1 MNSIFNTIKSILLAG
16 LLMMAMPLMA
26 QQPQQQRTIELDVQ
40 LRKLIY
46 AQGAISQLYVDTVN
60 VTKLTEDAIRGMLT
74 ELDPHSIYTPAKDV
88 QAMNEPLAGSFD
100 GIGVQFN
107 MNEDTLVVI
116 QTISGGPSEKVGI
129 MAGDMIVS
137 VNDTA
142 IAGVKMSREAIMKRL
157 RGPKGTT
164 VDLGVIR
171 PGVNCVQN
179 FKVTRDKIPVYTV
192 DAFYMIDDKTGY
204 VRISNFGS
212 TTTSEFITATNYLTA
227 CGMKDLVLDLQGNP
241 GGYLQASV
249 DLSNQFLDNNQMIV
263 YTEGRTTGRQ
273 EYRAGKDKIDLSKI
287 LVLVDGY
294 TASAAEIVSGALQD
308 HDRGIIV
315 GRRTFAK
322 GLVQRS
328 IPLPDGSEMR
338 LTIAHY
344 YSPVGRCF
352 QKPYE
357 KGDRSKYD
365 RDMLDRL
372 NSGELMSADSI
383 HFPDSLKYTTKGGR
397 IVYGGGGIMPDVY
410 VPLDT
415 TYYTR
420 LHREFAAK
428 GCINSSILKWLNT
441 NQKRLSKEYNVS
453 TFRKERER
461 LLKDKDVNNERFRE
475 GFQRFKNEFEVPQEM
490 LDILYAKAKDE
501 HIEYTDSALQATLP
515 FLRIQL
521 KAFVA
526 RDLFSSSE
534 YYEIINPISE
544 IYREGIQAIKDDE
557 LFKNIKTQ

>member
-1 MNSIFNTIKSILLAG
+1 MKSIFHITKSIITACF
-16 LLMMAMPLMA
+16 LLMTLPLSA
-26 QQPQQQRTIELDVQ
+26 QVQQKTASELDAQ

-46 AQGAISQLYVDTVN
+46 AQGAIVQLYVDTVN
-60 VTKLTEDAIRGMLT
+60 INQLTEDALRGMLS
-74 ELDPHSIYTPAKDV
+74 ELDPHSTYTPAKDV

-116 QTISGGPSEKVGI
+116 QTITGGPSEKVGI

-142 IAGVKMSREAIMKRL
+142 IAGVKMSREQIMKRL

-164 VDLGVIR
+164 VNLGVIR
-171 PGVNCVQN
+171 PGVNGIQK

-192 DAFYMIDDKTGY
+192 DAFYMIDDHTGY

-212 TTTSEFITATNYLTA
+212 TTTNEFVTATHYLSS
-227 CGMKDLVLDLQGNP
+227 CGMTDLILDLQGNP
-241 GGYLQASV
+241 GGYLQSAV
-249 DLSNQFLDNNQMIV
+249 NLSDQFLNNGEMIV

-273 EYRAGKDKIDLSKI
+273 EYRAGKDKIDLNKI
-287 LVLVDGY
+287 VVLVDGY

-308 HDRGIIV
+308 HDRGIII

-357 KGDRSKYD
+357 KGDRKKYD
-365 RDMLDRL
+365 MDMLERL

-420 LHREFAAK
+420 LHRELAAK

-441 NQKRLSKEYNVS
+441 NQKRLLKEYDTS
-453 TFRKERER
+453 AFRKERAR
-461 LLKDKDVNNERFRE
+461 LLEDKSVNNERYRG
-475 GFQRFKNEFEVPQEM
+475 GFERFKNEFEVPQEM
-490 LDILYAKAKDE
+490 MDLLWAKAKDE
-501 HIEYTDSALQATLP
+501 HIEYTDSMLQATLP
-515 FLRIQL
+515 FLRTQL
-521 KAFVA
+521 KALVA

-534 YYEIINPISE
+534 YYELINPISE
-544 IYREGIQAIKDDE
+544 IYRNGLKGIKDEE
-557 LFKNIKTQ
+557 LFKDIKTN